1 MRDKIRGFSFT
12 KNFKFISIIA
22 ALFVI
27 VGLVGLLLLPFGVQL
42 FNFDIDFVGGTTM
55 QFDLHT
61 PVTAEITSD
70 VAAVVQ
76 EVSGKPASSVT
87 KAGDS
92 GTQVVIKSLELDS
105 ETRDAIVEKA
115 QEKARG

>member
-55 QFDLHT
+55 QFDWALLRPLPCS
-61 PVTAEITSD
+61 PVS
-70 VAAVVQ
+70 AARV
-76 EVSGKPASSVT
+76 
-87 KAGDS
+87 
-92 GTQVVIKSLELDS
+92 
-105 ETRDAIVEKA
+105 
-115 QEKARG
+115 